1 MLSSSSVLS
10 TVVCT
15 LSGCLRLSQISGKSH
30 LCVQNDNK
38 LKQPLYFPKTS
49 TIANSCSSSFNAPA
63 LLRYATRHFLKVRI
77 EVRYILDISVD
88 RPQPLQGA
96 RTSTVENVCAHSLR
110 EKKEVCGPWIN
121 ARVTAVVLLLHKAL
135 HSQSHRA
142 YNSSQW
148 VGEAS
153 FKPWRKSSYLP
164 TPPPFLSLT
173 HRHGQG
179 PIREGCS
186 MQYASHI
193 ALQHKQM
200 ELHLSNVG

>member
-1 MLSSSSVLS
+1 MTTNSSNHS
-10 TVVCT
+10 T
-15 LSGCLRLSQISGKSH
+15 
-30 LCVQNDNK
+30 
-38 LKQPLYFPKTS
+38 FPKPPLLQTH
-49 TIANSCSSSFNAPA
+49 APA
-63 LLRYATRHFLKVRI
+63 PSTPLRCYATRHFLKVRI
-77 EVRYILDISVD
+77 EVRLILDISVD

-110 EKKEVCGPWIN
+110 KKKEVCSPWIN

-193 ALQHKQM
+193 TLQHKQM
-200 ELHLSNVG
+200 ELHLSSVG

>member
-1 MLSSSSVLS
+1 MHFHCSECL
-10 TVVCT
+10 CT
-15 LSGCLRLSQISGKSH
+15 FAAKDRGCSR
-30 LCVQNDNK
+30 
-38 LKQPLYFPKTS
+38 
-49 TIANSCSSSFNAPA
+49 
-63 LLRYATRHFLKVRI
+63 
-77 EVRYILDISVD
+77 
-88 RPQPLQGA
+88 
-96 RTSTVENVCAHSLR
+96 
-110 EKKEVCGPWIN
+110 WIN
-121 ARVTAVVLLLHKAL
+121 ACVTAVVLLLHKVL

-186 MQYASHI
+186 IQYASHI

-200 ELHLSNVG
+200 ELHLSNVGKQCNGKKAGRKCPVHMHKGNLQHMHVSFYKVGLRQNDQIPQAADCIRFLYLNAMTTDFFDSLEASKFKLPAE

>member
-1 MLSSSSVLS
+1 M
-10 TVVCT
+10 
-15 LSGCLRLSQISGKSH
+15 RK
-30 LCVQNDNK
+30 
-38 LKQPLYFPKTS
+38 
-49 TIANSCSSSFNAPA
+49 
-63 LLRYATRHFLKVRI
+63 
-77 EVRYILDISVD
+77 
-88 RPQPLQGA
+88 
-96 RTSTVENVCAHSLR
+96 
-110 EKKEVCGPWIN
+110 KKEVCGPWIN
-121 ARVTAVVLLLHKAL
+121 AHVTAVVLLLHKAL

-200 ELHLSNVG
+200 ELHLSNVGQQCKRKKPGKKCLVHIYEGNARCMYVFFIEEVWGKLMRFHKLLNPLDISLFKCNNYLLLFFNTEWRLESLRPKCASWIVE